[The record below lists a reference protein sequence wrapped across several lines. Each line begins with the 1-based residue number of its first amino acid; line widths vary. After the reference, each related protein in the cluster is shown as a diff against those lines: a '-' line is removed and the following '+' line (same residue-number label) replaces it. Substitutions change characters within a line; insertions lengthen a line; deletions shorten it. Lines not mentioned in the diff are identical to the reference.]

1 MEERG
6 PETMEALETVE
17 LVEGEPMKVTNI
29 GANLDP
35 TTKKGIVEFLKKNL
49 DVFVWSHEDTL
60 DILEDVIQH
69 RLNVDLEKKPVQQR
83 RRIFALE
90 RSKAIMDEVD
100 KLLVAKFIRE
110 VYYLEWL
117 ANVIMVKR
125 QIRNGEYV

>member
-1 MEERG
+1 
-6 PETMEALETVE
+6 MEALETVE